1 MQVPGMEDNI
11 ILIDSVSK
19 RYSMCGAR
27 VGFIV
32 SRNKEFMPLVLKYA
46 QARLCCS
53 KWGQIAALAALDTPQ
68 EYFDEVKKEY
78 LKRRQI
84 LAAQKPVN
92 ESEEIHAPMPGK
104 IVNVL
109 VAAGQE
115 VQPGDAIL
123 VLEAMKMQNTLTAT
137 SKGTISKIDVKI
149 GQTVSK
155 DDLLVEI
162 KR

>member
-1 MQVPGMEDNI
+1 MQVPGMDDNI

-32 SRNKEFMPLVLKYA
+32 SRNKELMPLVLKYA

-53 KWGQIAALAALDTPQ
+53 KWDQIASLAALDTPQ

-84 LAAQKPVN
+84 LV
-92 ESEEIHAPMPGK
+92 
-104 IVNVL
+104 
-109 VAAGQE
+109 
-115 VQPGDAIL
+115 
-123 VLEAMKMQNTLTAT
+123 
-137 SKGTISKIDVKI
+137 
-149 GQTVSK
+149 
-155 DDLLVEI
+155 
-162 KR
+162 